1 MSPAAVPLL
10 RIPVGVVVERRKTD
24 SPWIDFIWR
33 GVGVLPDEPEM
44 KPWTV
49 LREQDEATLYYAG
62 SATVDLY
69 RSETQLYRD
78 NMASGTPSIWI
89 VLSPSEGSWPYAI
102 SAVTADPA
110 EGEAYTEAAANLVE
124 TVAMPEMLLRVGLV
138 ASKRRGPATLLPNRL
153 SRCRRTS
160 RRHLPA
166 LPKSRRTRIQICQAC
181 RRSSRLTRRPTSR
194 RFFAKAFRRS

>member
-1 MSPAAVPLL
+1 LSPAAAPLL

-24 SPWIDFIWR
+24 SPWIDFVWR
-33 GVGVLPDEPEM
+33 GFAVLPDDPEM

-78 NMASGTPSIWI
+78 NIASGTPSIWI
-89 VLSPSEGSWPYAI
+89 VLSPSESIWPYAI

-110 EGEAYTEAAANLVE
+110 EGEAYTEAGANLVE
-124 TVAMPEMLLRVGLV
+124 AVAMPEMLRDAIENFIAEHHVEREFV
-138 ASKRRGPATLLPNRL
+138 KRE
-153 SRCRRTS
+153 RRRADPEALA
-160 RRHLPA
+160 RRQHEGGHE
-166 LPKSRRTRIQICQAC
+166 
-181 RRSSRLTRRPTSR
+181 
-194 RFFAKAFRRS
+194 